1 MKSLDTNILVY
12 AVNQGSARHEKAR
25 QVYEAM
31 LERPAEWIVCDQV
44 LFELRQKHPGLR
56 RLRICCRAQSEVE
69 TDERRADHT

>member
-31 LERPAEWIVCDQV
+31 LERPA
-44 LFELRQKHPGLR
+44 R
-56 RLRICCRAQSEVE
+56 
-69 TDERRADHT
+69 